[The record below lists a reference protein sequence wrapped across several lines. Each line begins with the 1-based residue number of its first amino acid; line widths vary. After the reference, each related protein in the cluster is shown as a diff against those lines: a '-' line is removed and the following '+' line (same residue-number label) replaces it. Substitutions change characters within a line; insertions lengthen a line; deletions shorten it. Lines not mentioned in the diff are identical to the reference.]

1 MGFTR
6 IEIEIEGIDELK
18 SLIREAE
25 EQSASLLRTV
35 EKIDTARIALQA
47 KLNQPPEA
55 SDGR

>member
-6 IEIEIEGIDELK
+6 IEIEIEGINELK

-25 EQSASLLRTV
+25 EQSALLLRTV
-35 EKIDTARIALQA
+35 EKIDAARIALQA

-55 SDGR
+55 PDGR